1 MKRLGCSAFALL
13 ALIIIG
19 GCSESNEYGSW
30 KLIAWKDK
38 ITDASKSKF
47 VSRAK
52 DGRNS
57 LAIQCTNT
65 ESPVFMLA
73 SNDFARYEPRAF
85 YVRAGSKAAITQDW
99 AGLDGVAFPGRPYIG
114 FELVD
119 YVGAEE
125 TLIIRA
131 KGESGQF
138 DYAFGVNGLPA
149 AFAKMKDFCKRQAS

>member
-1 MKRLGCSAFALL
+1 MKRLGFSAFALL
-13 ALIIIG
+13 ALGMIG

-30 KLIAWKDK
+30 KLVAWKDK
-38 ITDASKSKF
+38 ITGAETSRF

-52 DGRNS
+52 DGRNW
-57 LAIQCTNT
+57 LAIHCTKT

-73 SNDFARYEPRAF
+73 ANIARYEPRTF
-85 YVRAGSKAAITQDW
+85 YVRAGSKAAITQVW
-99 AGLDGVAFPGRPYIG
+99 FGVDGVAFPERPYIG

-138 DYAFGVNGLPA
+138 DYTFDVNGMPA
-149 AFAKMKDFCKRQAS
+149 AFAKMKDLCKRQAS